1 MLGQRMNS
9 CFILIYQSSLSGTLL
24 PTFSYRFPAPHKA
37 LHFWKVNFSKQESV
51 GGQRRHYL
59 GPWEAWVCLW
69 GCNLLFFLVFIS
81 ESWRIF
87 NRVPMQTASC
97 RWRVIW
103 KPQHPFLVW
112 LERPLIAE
120 AMDECGWGVRDTEAG
135 CCWEFPLN
143 SAWASKTSEK
153 SLPNRTVQAN
163 LMATW

>member
-69 GCNLLFFLVFIS
+69 GCNLLFFLVFNLWIMEDFQQGTNADS
-81 ESWRIF
+81 ILPVEGDLE
-87 NRVPMQTASC
+87 ASASIPGLTWETSHC
-97 RWRVIW
+97 RGHGW
-103 KPQHPFLVW
+103 VW
-112 LERPLIAE
+112 LGSERYW
-120 AMDECGWGVRDTEAG
+120 GWMLLRTSTELCLGFQNKWKVLAQQ
-135 CCWEFPLN
+135 N
-143 SAWASKTSEK
+143 S
-153 SLPNRTVQAN
+153 PG
-163 LMATW
+163 